1 MLQLTVYN
9 SFCYTYYTYSFHT
22 IIFSLMM
29 GQYGPK
35 YVGFSGSY
43 NIVNL
48 IKLCAF
54 VGLNYGN

>member
-1 MLQLTVYN
+1 
-9 SFCYTYYTYSFHT
+9 
-22 IIFSLMM
+22 M